1 MDARGPAGAGGT
13 HRAGGDGYRF
23 GPFLVDTA
31 AYVLSRDGE
40 PQALEPKAFAV
51 LLHLLRHAGELV
63 RHEDLLDAVWG
74 HRHVTPGVLTR
85 AIALLRHVLEDDS
98 HRPQYIQTQHGLGY
112 RFIGELSAW
121 PRTEG
126 VPARALVAPAAEAAR
141 DARAD
146 GPVAGDTRRDPPVD
160 MSAIGTSAA
169 LPVSARAEHARPR
182 RRVRRI
188 AWSAAAAL
196 LLGAVGAWLS
206 VDRVGSRAPVQ
217 AGDASI
223 AVLPFASLSD
233 DRKDSYFAE
242 GLAVELHDALA
253 GVPGLKVAACRT
265 QSVCGTRG
273 ADVRRI
279 GKLLGVATLLDAD
292 VRREGQRVRV
302 NARLTDTRT
311 GYTLWSGSYDRE
323 LTGVFALQRDI
334 AGEVVNSLPGIQ
346 SGSGAALAR
355 RLEPTHNVVA
365 YDAYLKGVQQLQG
378 RRDGTAAI
386 GFFNEALAADTGFA
400 RAQAGICRGEIVTFE
415 GARDSKAYLR
425 AEAACQRAAQMDP
438 TLREVNLALG
448 DLHQAHGEPAQAIEF
463 YKQALE
469 DQALKPDAYLGMARA
484 EASQK
489 RNDVALDYFE
499 RARQLRPGD
508 AAIYRSLGFHHYVN
522 GDLPRAID
530 TYRVATELEPN
541 NEETWASYG
550 ALCMLHGDNA
560 CASDAYMR
568 SLAIKPNYGALVNL
582 GNLRFD
588 AGVYDEAAS
597 LYRRATQLDPSDYRT
612 WGNLADALAA
622 RPATA
627 DQAREPYQRA
637 AQMAQAYVDIKPQ
650 DAHAIAVLAWYRANL
665 GQEAEARKLIQRAN
679 ALNVEQGEV
688 AFWAAQSLALT
699 GDGDAARRWLQ
710 RALEG
715 GVNRQRIEAS
725 PTLGPLLATTARQR
739 TVGSVR

>member
-1 MDARGPAGAGGT
+1 MDADVRAGNGGI
-13 HRAGGDGYRF
+13 GGDGYRF
-23 GPFLVDTA
+23 GPFVVDTG
-31 AYVLSRDGE
+31 AYTLTRDGE

-63 RHEDLLDAVWG
+63 RHDDLLDAVWG

-85 AIALLRHVLEDDS
+85 AIAQLRHVLEDDS

-112 RFIGELSAW
+112 RFIGELKSWPPREPSARE
-121 PRTEG
+121 PG
-126 VPARALVAPAAEAAR
+126 ASAAEPAGVHAAT
-141 DARAD
+141 AMET
-146 GPVAGDTRRDPPVD
+146 GDTHRAATGDISR
-160 MSAIGTSAA
+160 SATSGA
-169 LPVSARAEHARPR
+169 VSTRTVAMRPTMRA
-182 RRVRRI
+182 RVRRM
-188 AWSAAAAL
+188 WLPGAL
-196 LLGAVGAWLS
+196 LVIVASWTLYTVNRKPQIQPS
-206 VDRVGSRAPVQ
+206 
-217 AGDASI
+217 DASI
-223 AVLPFASLSD
+223 AVLPFTSLSD
-233 DRKDSYFAE
+233 DRNDSYFAE

-253 GVPGLKVAACRT
+253 SVPGLKVAACR
-265 QSVCGTRG
+265 SESACGTRG

-292 VRREGQRVRV
+292 VRREGQRVRI
-302 NARLTDTRT
+302 NARLSDTRS
-311 GYTLWSGSYDRE
+311 GYTLWSGSYERE
-323 LTGVFALQRDI
+323 LKGVFALQREI
-334 AGEVVNSLPGIQ
+334 ANEVVRSLPGLHP
-346 SGSGAALAR
+346 GSDAALAR
-355 RLEPTHNVVA
+355 RLESTHDVAA
-365 YDAYLKGVQQLQG
+365 YDAYLKGVHQLAG
-378 RRDGTAAI
+378 RRDGVAAVS
-386 GFFNEALAADTGFA
+386 FFSEALAADAGFA

-415 GARDSKAYLR
+415 GTRDSAAYQR

-438 TLREVNLALG
+438 SLREVNLALG
-448 DLHQAHGEPAQAIEF
+448 DLHQAHGEPAQAIEY

-484 EASQK
+484 EATQK
-489 RNDVALDYFE
+489 RNDVALEYFE

-522 GDLPRAID
+522 GDLPKAID
-530 TYRVATELEPN
+530 TYRVATELEPD

-550 ALCMLHGDNA
+550 ALCMLNADNA

-588 AGVYDEAAS
+588 AGIYDEAAS

-612 WGNLADALAA
+612 WGNLGDALSA

-637 AQMAQAYVDIKPQ
+637 AQMAQAYIDIKPQ

-665 GQEAEARKLIQRAN
+665 GQEQESRELIRRAY

-688 AFWAAQSLALT
+688 AFWAAQSLALL
-699 GDGDAARRWLQ
+699 GDSEGARAALQ

-715 GVNRQRIEAS
+715 GVNRQRIQAS
-725 PTLGPLLATTARQR
+725 PTLSPLLAVPIAQQR
-739 TVGSVR
+739 PAGTVR